1 MKWLQTGSRRA
12 APVART
18 KHGSGGNGIKRSIA
32 GIAVLVL
39 ALLAARVA
47 LAEQRSTDA
56 AGDSGGAPDIT
67 VVNVANDAAGN
78 LTFTVTTN
86 QPALAADA
94 VLTLW
99 LDTDRNS
106 STGSDGVE
114 FSLFVG
120 AAGWRLNRWDGT
132 QFVQATAPSANSTY
146 ANGVMTF
153 RINKADIGGVNS
165 FLFYLLS
172 VQFNAAGE
180 IVARDDAP
188 DGTAVY
194 DYTLT
199 VPPPPAPPLTLRLSA
214 PVAVQARPAAGKAF
228 AVRVGV
234 TRGDTGGPLASG
246 VATCK
251 VTLGLKPLR
260 AVGSVRAGRASC
272 AMLLPKTAKGK
283 LLRGTIKVTFRNV
296 SATKAFSYRVS

>member
-1 MKWLQTGSRRA
+1 M
-12 APVART
+12 
-18 KHGSGGNGIKRSIA
+18 KRSIV

-47 LAEQRSTDA
+47 LAEQRFTDA

-78 LTFTVTTN
+78 LTFTATTN
-86 QPALAADA
+86 QPALAADG

-106 STGSDGVE
+106 STGGNGVE

-120 AAGWRLNRWDGT
+120 SAGWRLNRWDGT
-132 QFVQATAPSANSTY
+132 QFVQASASSANSTY

-153 RINKADIGGVNS
+153 RINKADIGGVSS
-165 FLFYLLS
+165 FVFYLLS

-199 VPPPPAPPLTLRLSA
+199 VPPPPPPPAPPLTLRLSA

-228 AVRVGV
+228 AVRVAV